1 MHKTQ
6 AFVVNSVGG
15 KKTRVNILTAINAAS
30 VTINRTEI
38 DGEKYAIIKN
48 VLWMTDGVVLN
59 GGLYAAEDNEKG
71 YPSMDGRIMPFR
83 HPEVNGEYV
92 AISQL
97 DSADVAVA
105 LGKHYGG
112 VHAQNVRKAGSDY
125 FVDVM
130 INERVANAHEDGVL
144 LLNWVGKVENGEKPE
159 PIHMSTGLMTNR
171 VQANG
176 ESRGKKYTWRAA
188 NQQYDHLAILFHENG
203 AGGDEIA
210 IAVNCE
216 MVINSKLDEANEDA
230 LDDSYGEKLAIL
242 SEAVKERFATSDSYA
257 YVQDFDDR
265 ALIYVTPEGTYTI
278 DYHYEGDNPIL
289 TGEPKPVVVETSYKV
304 KTNSMLEH
312 VRSVLKYFSTKTKQ
326 PVQANVNEE
335 VDMTPEEV
343 QAIVT
348 KALEATNASLA
359 AVQAENEKLKADVL
373 AANAAIQ
380 ANAESSLK
388 DKRAAVAAVHG
399 DVVANALAGEA
410 LDAMFASVQTAAGI
424 VSGAPVTNAKDEFE
438 GYSLNTADQ
447 EAK

>member
-1 MHKTQ
+1 M
-6 AFVVNSVGG
+6 

-71 YPSMDGRIMPFR
+71 YPSMDGRLMPFK

-112 VHAQNVRKAGSDY
+112 VHAQNVRKSGSDY

-130 INERVANAHEDGVL
+130 INERVANAHDDGVL
-144 LLNWVGKVENGEKPE
+144 LLNWVGKVESGEKPD

-188 NQQYDHLAILFHENG
+188 NQAYDHLAILFHENG

-242 SEAVKERFATSDSYA
+242 SKAVKERFATSDSYA

-265 ALIYVTPEGTYTI
+265 ALVYCTPEGMYSI
-278 DYHYEGDNPIL
+278 DYHFEGDNPIL
-289 TGEPKPVVVETSYKV
+289 TGESRTVVAETSYKV
-304 KTNSMLEH
+304 KTNTLMAH
-312 VRSVLKYFSTKTKQ
+312 LKAMVQLFSTKPKT
-326 PVQANVNEE
+326 PVQANVTEE

-359 AVQAENEKLKADVL
+359 TVQAENEKLKADVL
-373 AANAAIQ
+373 AANTAIQ
-380 ANAESSLK
+380 ASAEAGLK
-388 DKRAAVAAVHG
+388 DKRAAVSAVHG
-399 DVVANALAGEA
+399 EVVANALSGEA
-410 LDAMFASVQTAAGI
+410 LDAMYASVQTAAGI
-424 VSGAPVTNAKDEFE
+424 VSGSPVANKDEYKVPSMDEHF
-438 GYSLNTADQ
+438 GG
-447 EAK
+447 AK

>member
-1 MHKTQ
+1 M
-6 AFVVNSVGG
+6 

-71 YPSMDGRIMPFR
+71 YPSMDGRLMPFK

-97 DSADVAVA
+97 DSAEVAVA

-112 VHAQNVRKAGSDY
+112 VHAQNVRKSGSDY

-130 INERVANAHEDGVL
+130 INERVANAHADGVL
-144 LLNWVGKVENGEKPE
+144 LLNWVGEVESGAKPD

-176 ESRGKKYTWRAA
+176 ESRGKKYTWKAQS
-188 NQQYDHLAILFHENG
+188 QQYDHLAILFHENG

-216 MVINSKLDEANEDA
+216 MVINSKLDEANEEV
-230 LDDSYGEKLAIL
+230 LDDSYGEKMAVL
-242 SEAVKERFATSDSYA
+242 SAAVKERFATVDSYA
-257 YVQDFDDR
+257 YVEDFDDR
-265 ALIYVTPEGTYTI
+265 TLIYVTPEATYKI
-278 DYHYEGDNPIL
+278 SYHYEGDNPIL
-289 TGEPKPVVVETSYKV
+289 TGNPEQVERETKYVTKNVSAIER
-304 KTNSMLEH
+304 L
-312 VRSVLKYFSTKTKQ
+312 RSVLKYFSTKTKQ
-326 PVQANVNEE
+326 PVVANTIEE
-335 VDMTPEEV
+335 VDMSPEDLKV
-343 QAIVT
+343 ALDAQAEKISGAFNA
-348 KALEATNASLA
+348 KLDAQSEIIASL
-359 AVQAENEKLKADVL
+359 QTKL
-373 AANAAIQ
+373 Q
-380 ANAESSLK
+380 ANEDLGLK
-388 DKRAAVAAVHG
+388 SKRAEVAKVHG
-399 DVVANALAGEA
+399 EVVANALSGEA

-424 VSGAPVTNAKDEFE
+424 VSGSPVANANDEFE
-438 GYSLNTADQ
+438 GYSLNQADQ

>member
-71 YPSMDGRIMPFR
+71 YPSMDGRLMPFR

-144 LLNWVGKVENGEKPE
+144 LLNWVGKVESGEKPE

-265 ALIYVTPEGTYTI
+265 ALIYVTPEGAYTI

-289 TGEPKPVVVETSYKV
+289 TGESKQVVVETSYKV
-304 KTNSMLEH
+304 KTNSLMAH
-312 VRSVLKYFSTKTKQ
+312 LKAMVEYFSTKTKP
-326 PVQANVNEE
+326 PVQANVIEE
-335 VDMTPEEV
+335 VDMTPEEL
-343 QAIVT
+343 QALLDAQAEKISGAFNA
-348 KALEATNASLA
+348 KLEAQSEIIASLKT
-359 AVQAENEKLKADVL
+359 EM
-373 AANAAIQ
+373 Q
-380 ANAESSLK
+380 ANAESGLK

-399 DVVANALAGEA
+399 EVVANALAGEA

-424 VSGAPVTNAKDEFE
+424 LPGAPATNADEFKIP
-438 GYSLNTADQ
+438 SMADHFGG
-447 EAK
+447 AK

>member
-1 MHKTQ
+1 MHTAQ
-6 AFVVNSVGG
+6 AFVVNSGG
-15 KKTRVNILTAINAAS
+15 EKKTRVNILTAINAAS

-71 YPSMDGRIMPFR
+71 YPSMDGRLMPFR

-112 VHAQNVRKAGSDY
+112 VHAQNVRKSGSDY

-289 TGEPKPVVVETSYKV
+289 TGESKVVTVETSYKV
-304 KTNSMLEH
+304 KTNKLMAH
-312 VRSVLKYFSTKTKQ
+312 LKAMVQLFSTKPKP
-326 PVQANVNEE
+326 PVQANVIEE
-335 VDMTPEEV
+335 VDMTPEEL
-343 QAIVT
+343 QALLDAQAEKISGAFNA
-348 KALEATNASLA
+348 KLEAQSEIIASLKT
-359 AVQAENEKLKADVL
+359 EM
-373 AANAAIQ
+373 Q
-380 ANAESSLK
+380 ANAEAGLK
-388 DKRAAVAAVHG
+388 DKRAAVSAVHG
-399 DVVANALAGEA
+399 EVVANALSGEA

-424 VSGAPVTNAKDEFE
+424 VSGAPVTNKEDEFA
-438 GYSLNTADQ
+438 GYSLNSADQ

>member
-1 MHKTQ
+1 M
-6 AFVVNSVGG
+6 

-71 YPSMDGRIMPFR
+71 YPSMDGRLMPFR

-130 INERVANAHEDGVL
+130 INERVANAHDDGVL
-144 LLNWVGKVENGEKPE
+144 LLNWVGKVESGEKPD

-188 NQQYDHLAILFHENG
+188 NQAYDHLAILFHENG

-216 MVINSKLDEANEDA
+216 MVINSKLDEANDDV
-230 LDDSYGEKLAIL
+230 LDESYRDKLEIL
-242 SEAVKERFATSDSYA
+242 SSAVRERFATQDSYA
-257 YVQDFDDR
+257 YVEDFDDR
-265 ALIYVTPEGTYTI
+265 ALVYCTPEGTYTI
-278 DYHYEGDNPIL
+278 DYHFEGENPIL
-289 TGEPKPVVVETSYKV
+289 TGESKPVVVETSYKV
-304 KTNSMLEH
+304 KTNSVMA
-312 VRSVLKYFSTKTKQ
+312 RLKAVVEYFSTKTNQ
-326 PVQANVNEE
+326 PVVQVNTPEE
-335 VDMTPEEV
+335 KDMTPEEV
-343 QAIVT
+343 QAIVD
-348 KALEATNASLA
+348 KAVGA
-359 AVQAENEKLKADVL
+359 AVDAVNLKLNSSEAQVKSLQEAL
-373 AANAAIQ
+373 Q
-380 ANAESSLK
+380 ANSDSLLK
-388 DKRAAVAAVHG
+388 DKRAAVAKVHG
-399 DVVANALAGEA
+399 EVVANALSGEA
-410 LDAMFASVQTAAGI
+410 LDAMYVGVQTAAGI
-424 VSGAPVTNAKDEFE
+424 LSGSVATNAKDEFE
-438 GYSLNTADQ
+438 GYSLNQADQ

>member
-1 MHKTQ
+1 MDLM
-6 AFVVNSVGG
+6 

-71 YPSMDGRIMPFR
+71 YPSMDGRLMPFR

-130 INERVANAHEDGVL
+130 INERVANAHDDGVL
-144 LLNWVGKVENGEKPE
+144 LLNWVGKVENGEKPD

-188 NQQYDHLAILFHENG
+188 NQAYDHLAILFHENG

-289 TGEPKPVVVETSYKV
+289 TGESKVVTVETSYKV
-304 KTNSMLEH
+304 KTNSMIEH

-326 PVQANVNEE
+326 PVVANVIEE
-335 VDMTPEEV
+335 TPDMKPEEL
-343 QAIVT
+343 QAALDAQADKLQGAFNT
-348 KALEATNASLA
+348 ALAALEA
-359 AVQAENEKLKADVL
+359 K
-373 AANAAIQ
+373 
-380 ANAESSLK
+380 NAEALTAVNAKLNEAAESGLK
-388 DKRAAVAAVHG
+388 DKRAAVAKVHG
-399 DVVANALAGEA
+399 EVVANALSGEA
-410 LDAMFASVQTAAGI
+410 LDAMYVGVQTAAGI
-424 VSGAPVTNAKDEFE
+424 LSGSVATNAKDEFE
-438 GYSLNTADQ
+438 GYSLNQADQ

>member
-1 MHKTQ
+1 M
-6 AFVVNSVGG
+6 

-71 YPSMDGRIMPFR
+71 YPSMDGRLMPFR

-144 LLNWVGKVENGEKPE
+144 LLNWVSKVESGEKPD

-188 NQQYDHLAILFHENG
+188 NQAYDHLAILFHENG

-257 YVQDFDDR
+257 YVQDFEDR

-278 DYHYEGDNPIL
+278 DYHYDGDNPIL
-289 TGEPKPVVVETSYKV
+289 TGESKPVVVETSYKV

-326 PVQANVNEE
+326 PVVANVTEDLE
-335 VDMTPEEV
+335 MDKVEL
-343 QAIVT
+343 QAMLDAQAE
-348 KALEATNASLA
+348 KLSGAFNAQLEAQSVTINALQESL
-359 AVQAENEKLKADVL
+359 K
-373 AANAAIQ
+373 
-380 ANAESSLK
+380 ANAEAGLK
-388 DKRAAVAAVHG
+388 DKRAAVAAKHG
-399 DVVANALAGEA
+399 EVVANALSGEA

-424 VSGAPVTNAKDEFE
+424 VSGSPVVNKDEYKVPSMDEHF
-438 GYSLNTADQ
+438 GG
-447 EAK
+447 AK

>member
-1 MHKTQ
+1 M
-6 AFVVNSVGG
+6 

-30 VTINRTEI
+30 VTISRTEI

-71 YPSMDGRIMPFR
+71 YPSMDGRLMPFK

-97 DSADVAVA
+97 DSAEVAVA

-130 INERVANAHEDGVL
+130 INERVANAHADGVL
-144 LLNWVGKVENGEKPE
+144 LLNWVGEVESGAKPD

-176 ESRGKKYTWRAA
+176 ESRGKKYTWKAQS
-188 NQQYDHLAILFHENG
+188 QQYDHLAILFHENG

-230 LDDSYGEKLAIL
+230 LDESYGEKLAIL

-289 TGEPKPVVVETSYKV
+289 TGESKVVTVETSYKV
-304 KTNSMLEH
+304 KTNKLMAH
-312 VRSVLKYFSTKTKQ
+312 LKAMVQLFSTKHKP
-326 PVQANVNEE
+326 PVQANVIEE
-335 VDMTPEEV
+335 VDMTPEEL
-343 QAIVT
+343 QALLDAQAEKISGAFNA
-348 KALEATNASLA
+348 KLEAQSEIIASLKT
-359 AVQAENEKLKADVL
+359 EM
-373 AANAAIQ
+373 Q
-380 ANAESSLK
+380 ANAEAGLK
-388 DKRAAVAAVHG
+388 DKRAAVAAKHG
-399 DVVANALAGEA
+399 EVVANALSGEA

-424 VSGAPVTNAKDEFE
+424 LSGGVSTNAKDEFE
-438 GYSLNTADQ
+438 GYSLNQADQ

>member
-1 MHKTQ
+1 M
-6 AFVVNSVGG
+6 

-216 MVINSKLDEANEDA
+216 MVINSNLDEANEDA

-289 TGEPKPVVVETSYKV
+289 TGESKVVTVETSYKV
-304 KTNSMLEH
+304 KTNAIMANLKAM
-312 VRSVLKYFSTKTKQ
+312 VKYFSTKTKP
-326 PVQANVNEE
+326 PVQANVIEE
-335 VDMTPEEV
+335 VDMTPEEL
-343 QAIVT
+343 QALLDAQAEKISGAFNA
-348 KALEATNASLA
+348 KLEAQSEIIASLKT
-359 AVQAENEKLKADVL
+359 EM
-373 AANAAIQ
+373 Q
-380 ANAESSLK
+380 ANAEAGLK
-388 DKRAAVAAVHG
+388 DKRAAVAAKHG
-399 DVVANALAGEA
+399 EVVANALSGEA

-424 VSGAPVTNAKDEFE
+424 VSGSPVTNAKDEFE
-438 GYSLNTADQ
+438 GYSLNQADQ